1 MSVKQIFG
9 QNIHQYRK
17 EKKWSQERLAEM
29 LDISIK
35 HLSTI
40 ETGKVFASAEL
51 IEKIAQA
58 LDVSVSALFY
68 TAQEKSFDSSD
79 FSKIEKIIEEEAQ
92 NAVIAIKTRIHNR

>member
-1 MSVKQIFG
+1 MSVKEIFCLF
-9 QNIHQYRK
+9 IHEYRK
-17 EKKWSQERLAEM
+17 QNGLSQEELAEQI
-29 LDISIK
+29 DISIK
-35 HLSTI
+35 HMSNL

-92 NAVIAIKTRIHNR
+92 NAIVAIKNRIHNR

>member
-1 MSVKQIFG
+1 MSVKEIFG
-9 QNIHQYRK
+9 KNIHEYRK
-17 EKKWSQERLAEM
+17 QNGLSQEELAEQI
-29 LDISIK
+29 DISIK
-35 HLSTI
+35 HMSNL

-92 NAVIAIKTRIHNR
+92 NAIVAIKTRIHNR